1 MTVTHAVPM
10 ARPFGSRWL
19 LLGSLALNLFFIGAA
34 IAMAIRAPEA
44 RRWDPDVFVR
54 VERISDA
61 LPAADAALVRSAMAA
76 NRDAIAT
83 AQANYH
89 AARDQIRASFRTD
102 PFDVDAMR
110 AAMVKTRA
118 ARQNFDQTIQGVFAD
133 LAPRLS
139 STARHTLA
147 DWRTKNRPG
156 TRP

>member
-1 MTVTHAVPM
+1 MSIAQAMPVTRAS
-10 ARPFGSRWL
+10 ASRWL

-34 IAMAIRAPEA
+34 IAMAIRAPEP

-54 VERISDA
+54 VERISAA

-76 NRDAIAT
+76 NRNAIAT

-102 PFDVDAMR
+102 PFDVEAMR
-110 AAMVKTRA
+110 AAMAKTRA

-139 STARHTLA
+139 SAARHTIA
-147 DWRTKNRPG
+147 DWRTSHRPG